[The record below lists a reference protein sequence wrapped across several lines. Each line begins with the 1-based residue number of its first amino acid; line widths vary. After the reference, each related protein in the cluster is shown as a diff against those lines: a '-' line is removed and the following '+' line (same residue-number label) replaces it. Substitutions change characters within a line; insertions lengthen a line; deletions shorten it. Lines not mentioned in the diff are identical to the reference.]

1 MSCPTGAGR
10 TLSQFALVSYIA
22 EPLAGF
28 LDRLRL
34 DIAPECKP
42 HAHVTALPPR
52 PLNCAI
58 RDAVEQLLE
67 ETRLF
72 PPFEVELGE
81 VRMFPVSNVVYIG
94 LARGDREIR
103 ELHARLNT
111 GELRY
116 KCNFDF
122 HPHITIAQD
131 LEKDCAIAAEQLSR
145 QRWAEYQGTRRFTV
159 DSLSFV
165 QHVAPFVW
173 LDIARIPLAV
183 PVPAGR

>member
-1 MSCPTGAGR
+1 
-10 TLSQFALVSYIA
+10 V
-22 EPLAGF
+22 
-28 LDRLRL
+28 DR
-34 DIAPECKP
+34 
-42 HAHVTALPPR
+42 
-52 PLNCAI
+52 
-58 RDAVEQLLE
+58 LLE

-81 VRMFPVSNVVYIG
+81 VRMFPVSNVVYID
-94 LARGDREIR
+94 LARGDRELR
-103 ELHARLNT
+103 DLHSRLNS

-131 LEKDCAIAAEQLSR
+131 LEKHRASAAERLARR
-145 QRWAEYQGTRRFTV
+145 QWAEYRGPRRFNV
-159 DSLSFV
+159 ESLSFV

-183 PVPAGR
+183 AVPAGR